1 MQIVSDGQF
10 ENTTYIHYDFF
21 FACFFPSQLDK
32 YIPMKSSMTLI
43 QKNKFIEIDII
54 FLKNDGGS
62 FDHTSWVAVVTPT
75 DRP

>member
-10 ENTTYIHYDFF
+10 ENTTYIHFDFF
-21 FACFFPSQLDK
+21 FCLLFSLTARQVYSNEIK
-32 YIPMKSSMTLI
+32 YDTHP
-43 QKNKFIEIDII
+43 KNKFIEIDII